1 MEMQEAI
8 QIIEH
13 YQVRNQLAGFLEALI
28 EMGAQFMVGDLFGGE
43 ALAYRVFMAAG
54 QQMFAPV

>member
-1 MEMQEAI
+1 MEMQNAI
-8 QIIEH
+8 AIIEQ
-13 YQVRNQLAGFLEALI
+13 YRAEAGGIGFLEALI
-28 EMGAQFMVGDLFGGE
+28 AMGAEFMVGELNQQQ